1 MSGANCA
8 LITIFFYCCWT
19 VGHAV
24 FLGHWNKKNYLID
37 WNACISI
44 SFCFSRGLLPA
55 DADYNL
61 LDVARRLEMYGMIL
75 YPAKVRDS
83 SEMLNILDLN
93 WMERKWGEE
102 KIILS

>member
-1 MSGANCA
+1 M
-8 LITIFFYCCWT
+8 
-19 VGHAV
+19 
-24 FLGHWNKKNYLID
+24 
-37 WNACISI
+37 
-44 SFCFSRGLLPA
+44 PA

-93 WMERKWGEE
+93 GEE
-102 KIILS
+102 MRGRKNYTKLT

>member
-8 LITIFFYCCWT
+8 LITISFT
-19 VGHAV
+19 VVELWDMLYFKGIEI
-24 FLGHWNKKNYLID
+24 KKYLID

-44 SFCFSRGLLPA
+44 SFFFYRGLLPA

-83 SEMLNILDLN
+83 SEMLNILDLK
-93 WMERKWGEE
+93 ERKWGEE

>member
-1 MSGANCA
+1 M
-8 LITIFFYCCWT
+8 
-19 VGHAV
+19 
-24 FLGHWNKKNYLID
+24 
-37 WNACISI
+37 SI
-44 SFCFSRGLLPA
+44 SFCFYRGLLPA

-93 WMERKWGEE
+93 
-102 KIILS
+102 

>member
-1 MSGANCA
+1 MRIIHGRV
-8 LITIFFYCCWT
+8 LYTGKY
-19 VGHAV
+19 G
-24 FLGHWNKKNYLID
+24 
-37 WNACISI
+37 ISI
-44 SFCFSRGLLPA
+44 SFCFYRGLLPA

-93 WMERKWGEE
+93 
-102 KIILS
+102 